1 MAASASSDV
10 LPLLDQLVEQ
20 AYTFS
25 AAIGRWSATILAEL
39 ELTEALGDV
48 LWQLGAVGEAVP
60 MRDLADRLQCDPS
73 NVTFLADRLEE
84 RGLIERR
91 PDLSDRRA
99 DRLEERGLIERR
111 PDLSDRRV
119 KLLALTT
126 AGLAVRTRIVQA
138 AATRSP
144 LARLSP
150 ADQQRLCRLLD
161 KCLQPEPPA

>member
-1 MAASASSDV
+1 MAAPASSDV

-60 MRDLADRLQCDPS
+60 MRDLADRLHCDPS
-73 NVTFLADRLEE
+73 NVTFL
-84 RGLIERR
+84 
-91 PDLSDRRA
+91 A

-150 ADQQRLCRLLD
+150 ADQQRLSRLLD

>member
-1 MAASASSDV
+1 MAAPASSDV
-10 LPLLDQLVEQ
+10 LPLLDRLVEQ

-91 PDLSDRRA
+91 PDLSDRR
-99 DRLEERGLIERR
+99 
-111 PDLSDRRV
+111 V

>member
-1 MAASASSDV
+1 MAAPAPSDV

-91 PDLSDRRA
+91 PDLSDRR
-99 DRLEERGLIERR
+99 
-111 PDLSDRRV
+111 V

-144 LARLSP
+144 RARLSP

>member
-10 LPLLDQLVEQ
+10 LPLIDQLVEQ
-20 AYTFS
+20 AYAFS

-60 MRDLADRLQCDPS
+60 MRDLADRLHCDPS

-84 RGLIERR
+84 RGLIERC
-91 PDLSDRRA
+91 PD
-99 DRLEERGLIERR
+99 
-111 PDLSDRRV
+111 PSDRRV
-119 KLLALTT
+119 KLLALTP
-126 AGLAVRTRIVQA
+126 AGLAVRIRIVQA
-138 AATRSP
+138 AATSSP
-144 LARLSP
+144 LARLSL

-161 KCLQPEPPA
+161 KCLQPEPPT

>member
-1 MAASASSDV
+1 MAASATSDV

-60 MRDLADRLQCDPS
+60 MRDLADRLHCDPS
-73 NVTFLADRLEE
+73 NVTFL
-84 RGLIERR
+84 
-91 PDLSDRRA
+91 A

>member
-60 MRDLADRLQCDPS
+60 MRDLAGRLQCDPS
-73 NVTFLADRLEE
+73 NVTFL
-84 RGLIERR
+84 
-91 PDLSDRRA
+91 A

-161 KCLQPEPPA
+161 KCLQAEPPA

>member
-10 LPLLDQLVEQ
+10 LPLIDQLVEQ

-48 LWQLGAVGEAVP
+48 LWQLGAVGQAVS
-60 MRDLADRLQCDPS
+60 MRDLAGRLQCDPS

-91 PDLSDRRA
+91 PDLSDRR
-99 DRLEERGLIERR
+99 
-111 PDLSDRRV
+111 V
-119 KLLALTT
+119 KLLALTP
-126 AGLAVRTRIVQA
+126 AGLAVRMRIVQA
-138 AATRSP
+138 AATSSP

>member
-1 MAASASSDV
+1 MAAPASSDV

-91 PDLSDRRA
+91 PDLSDRR
-99 DRLEERGLIERR
+99 
-111 PDLSDRRV
+111 V

-150 ADQQRLCRLLD
+150 ADQQRLSRLLD

>member
-1 MAASASSDV
+1 MRS
-10 LPLLDQLVEQ
+10 
-20 AYTFS
+20 
-25 AAIGRWSATILAEL
+25 L
-39 ELTEALGDV
+39 ERA
-48 LWQLGAVGEAVP
+48 
-60 MRDLADRLQCDPS
+60 
-73 NVTFLADRLEE
+73 FL
-84 RGLIERR
+84 
-91 PDLSDRRA
+91 A

-138 AATRSP
+138 AALRSP
-144 LARLSP
+144 LARPSP

>member
-1 MAASASSDV
+1 MAAPASSDA
-10 LPLLDQLVEQ
+10 LPLIDQLVEQ

-25 AAIGRWSATILAEL
+25 AAMGRWSATILAEL

-48 LWQLGAVGEAVP
+48 LWQLGTVGQAVP
-60 MRDLADRLQCDPS
+60 MRDLADRLHCDPS
-73 NVTFLADRLEE
+73 NVTFL
-84 RGLIERR
+84 
-91 PDLSDRRA
+91 A

-150 ADQQRLCRLLD
+150 ADQQRLRRLLD

>member
-1 MAASASSDV
+1 MAAPASSDV

-91 PDLSDRRA
+91 PDLA
-99 DRLEERGLIERR
+99 
-111 PDLSDRRV
+111 DRRV
-119 KLLALTT
+119 KLLALTP
-126 AGLAVRTRIVQA
+126 AGLAVRMRIVQA
-138 AATRSP
+138 AATSSP

>member
-25 AAIGRWSATILAEL
+25 AAIGRWSAPILAEL

-48 LWQLGAVGEAVP
+48 IWQLGAVGEAVP

-91 PDLSDRRA
+91 P
-99 DRLEERGLIERR
+99 GLA
-111 PDLSDRRV
+111 DRRV
-119 KLLALTT
+119 KLLALTP
-126 AGLAVRTRIVQA
+126 AGLAVRMRIVQA
-138 AATRSP
+138 AATSSP

-161 KCLQPEPPA
+161 KCLQPESRRSTELSGTSMTTHH

>member
-1 MAASASSDV
+1 MAAPASSDV
-10 LPLLDQLVEQ
+10 LPLIDQLVER

-91 PDLSDRRA
+91 PDLSDRR
-99 DRLEERGLIERR
+99 
-111 PDLSDRRV
+111 V

>member
-1 MAASASSDV
+1 MAAPASSDV

-60 MRDLADRLQCDPS
+60 MRDLAGRLHCDPS
-73 NVTFLADRLEE
+73 NVTFL
-84 RGLIERR
+84 
-91 PDLSDRRA
+91 A

>member
-1 MAASASSDV
+1 MAAPAAADV

-25 AAIGRWSATILAEL
+25 AALGRWSATMLAEL

-60 MRDLADRLQCDPS
+60 MRDLADRLHCDPS
-73 NVTFLADRLEE
+73 NVTFL
-84 RGLIERR
+84 
-91 PDLSDRRA
+91 A

-150 ADQQRLCRLLD
+150 ADQQRLRRLLD
-161 KCLQPEPPA
+161 KCLQPEPPP

>member
-48 LWQLGAVGEAVP
+48 LWQLGAVGQAVP
-60 MRDLADRLQCDPS
+60 MRDLAGRLHCDPS
-73 NVTFLADRLEE
+73 NVTFL
-84 RGLIERR
+84 
-91 PDLSDRRA
+91 A

>member
-1 MAASASSDV
+1 MAAPASSDV

-60 MRDLADRLQCDPS
+60 MRDLAGRLQCDPS
-73 NVTFLADRLEE
+73 NVTFL
-84 RGLIERR
+84 
-91 PDLSDRRA
+91 A

>member
-1 MAASASSDV
+1 MAAPASSDV

-91 PDLSDRRA
+91 PD
-99 DRLEERGLIERR
+99 
-111 PDLSDRRV
+111 PSDRRV

>member
-48 LWQLGAVGEAVP
+48 LWQLGAVGQAVS
-60 MRDLADRLQCDPS
+60 MRDLAGRLQCDPS
-73 NVTFLADRLEE
+73 NVTFL
-84 RGLIERR
+84 
-91 PDLSDRRA
+91 A

-150 ADQQRLCRLLD
+150 ADQQRLRRLLD

>member
-1 MAASASSDV
+1 MAAPASSDV

-91 PDLSDRRA
+91 PDLSDRR
-99 DRLEERGLIERR
+99 
-111 PDLSDRRV
+111 V

-138 AATRSP
+138 AATTSP

-150 ADQQRLCRLLD
+150 ADQQRLCRLLA

>member
-1 MAASASSDV
+1 MARSTSSDV

-25 AAIGRWSATILAEL
+25 AAMGRWSADVLAEL

-60 MRDLADRLQCDPS
+60 MRDLADRLHCDPS
-73 NVTFLADRLEE
+73 NMTFL
-84 RGLIERR
+84 
-91 PDLSDRRA
+91 A

-150 ADQQRLCRLLD
+150 ADQQRLRRLLD
-161 KCLQPEPPA
+161 KCLQPVPPA

>member
-10 LPLLDQLVEQ
+10 LPLIDQLVEQ

-25 AAIGRWSATILAEL
+25 AAITRWSAAVLAEL

-91 PDLSDRRA
+91 PDLSDRR
-99 DRLEERGLIERR
+99 
-111 PDLSDRRV
+111 V
-119 KLLALTT
+119 KLLALTA

>member
-1 MAASASSDV
+1 MAAPAPSDV

-25 AAIGRWSATILAEL
+25 AATGRWSAAILAEL

-91 PDLSDRRA
+91 PDLSDRR
-99 DRLEERGLIERR
+99 
-111 PDLSDRRV
+111 V

-144 LARLSP
+144 WRF
-150 ADQQRLCRLLD
+150 CR
-161 KCLQPEPPA
+161 PRTNSVSAGR

>member
-48 LWQLGAVGEAVP
+48 LWHLGAVGEAFP
-60 MRDLADRLQCDPS
+60 MRDLAGRLECDAS
-73 NVTFLADRLEE
+73 NVTFL
-84 RGLIERR
+84 
-91 PDLSDRRA
+91 A

>member
-1 MAASASSDV
+1 MAAPASSDV

-91 PDLSDRRA
+91 PDLSDRR
-99 DRLEERGLIERR
+99 
-111 PDLSDRRV
+111 V

-161 KCLQPEPPA
+161 KCLQPKPPA

>member
-1 MAASASSDV
+1 MAAPASSDV
-10 LPLLDQLVEQ
+10 LLLLDQLVEQ

-48 LWQLGAVGEAVP
+48 VWQLGAVGEAVP

-91 PDLSDRRA
+91 PDLSDRR
-99 DRLEERGLIERR
+99 
-111 PDLSDRRV
+111 V

-138 AATRSP
+138 AATSSP

>member
-1 MAASASSDV
+1 MAAPASSDV

-25 AAIGRWSATILAEL
+25 AAIGRWSAAVLAEL
-39 ELTEALGDV
+39 ELTEVLGDV
-48 LWQLGAVGEAVP
+48 LWQLGAIGQAVP

-91 PDLSDRRA
+91 PDLSDRR
-99 DRLEERGLIERR
+99 
-111 PDLSDRRV
+111 V

-126 AGLAVRTRIVQA
+126 AGLAVRMRIVQA

-150 ADQQRLCRLLD
+150 ADQQRLCRLLE

>member
-1 MAASASSDV
+1 MAASGSSGV

-91 PDLSDRRA
+91 S
-99 DRLEERGLIERR
+99 
-111 PDLSDRRV
+111 DLSDRRV
-119 KLLALTT
+119 KLLALTP
-126 AGLAVRTRIVQA
+126 AGLAVRMRIVQA
-138 AATRSP
+138 AATSSP

>member
-1 MAASASSDV
+1 MAAPASSDV

-48 LWQLGAVGEAVP
+48 IWQLGAVGEAVP
-60 MRDLADRLQCDPS
+60 MRDLAGRLQCDPS
-73 NVTFLADRLEE
+73 NVTFL
-84 RGLIERR
+84 
-91 PDLSDRRA
+91 A

-150 ADQQRLCRLLD
+150 ADQRRLCRLLN

>member
-1 MAASASSDV
+1 MAASSDV

-60 MRDLADRLQCDPS
+60 MRDLAGRLQCDPS
-73 NVTFLADRLEE
+73 NVTFL
-84 RGLIERR
+84 
-91 PDLSDRRA
+91 A

>member
-1 MAASASSDV
+1 MAAPASSDV

-91 PDLSDRRA
+91 PDLSDRR
-99 DRLEERGLIERR
+99 
-111 PDLSDRRV
+111 V

-126 AGLAVRTRIVQA
+126 AGLAVRTRIVQS

-161 KCLQPEPPA
+161 KCSQPKPPA

>member
-1 MAASASSDV
+1 MAAPASSAV

-91 PDLSDRRA
+91 PDLSDRR
-99 DRLEERGLIERR
+99 
-111 PDLSDRRV
+111 V
-119 KLLALTT
+119 KLLALST
-126 AGLAVRTRIVQA
+126 AGLAVRARIVQA

-150 ADQQRLCRLLD
+150 ADQQRLRRLLD
-161 KCLQPEPPA
+161 KCLQPVPPA